1 MEHTDTNT
9 TGNFEVVAPASSPV
23 ELRADAVDLSDAAM
37 DDIRTIRPGARSPL
51 AAGVAAMIWG
61 LGLSTCPAIWIRRPE
76 WRNVDVWD
84 EAAGSYVGYDAAA
97 R

>member
-1 MEHTDTNT
+1 M

-51 AAGVAAMIWG
+51 TAGVAAMIWG
-61 LGLSTCPAIWIRRPE
+61 LGLSTYPAIWLRRLPE
-76 WRNVDVWD
+76 FRTIGCRHAI
-84 EAAGSYVGYDAAA
+84 ESTPSSRQPG

>member
-9 TGNFEVVAPASSPV
+9 TGNFEVVAPFGPPV
-23 ELRADAVDLSDAAM
+23 DLRADAVDLADAAM
-37 DDIRTIRPGARSPL
+37 HDVRTVRPLLVIGGS
-51 AAGVAAMIWG
+51 G
-61 LGLSTCPAIWIRRPE
+61 AIWVRHLE
-76 WRNVDVWD
+76 LWD